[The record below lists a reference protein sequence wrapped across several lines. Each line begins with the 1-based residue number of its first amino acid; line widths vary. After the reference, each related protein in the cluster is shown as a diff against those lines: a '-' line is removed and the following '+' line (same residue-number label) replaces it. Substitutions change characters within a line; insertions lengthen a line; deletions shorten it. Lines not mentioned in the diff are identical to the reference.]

1 MPLEAS
7 LNQDTFLENYS
18 ATVKEAIKE
27 VNDFLNLNHNNNLV
41 FHNFQHSIALLQNI
55 DAITAQESSIDHS
68 SKEAAQIAA
77 IFYNLG
83 FAKNP
88 EDPIASAINSANA
101 FLERNPLSSS
111 AEVESC
117 LRALGEGAFA
127 NSEAEKLIQDAFA
140 AHELANTNENSN
152 PIQRMEAELLAGKKI
167 SSLEWNESRL
177 NKFLSS
183 KFHFPYSKIHFE
195 PIIAERSLEFK
206 QKVERNKLNGPKG
219 WELDQVRNFQ
229 SLERRI
235 PNSGNQT
242 FFRTNYRNH
251 INLSAIADN
260 KANIMISVNAIVLS
274 VLISVLSY
282 RNITE
287 TNPKVLMPIVIFLAT
302 GLTSLI
308 FAVLS
313 ARPKVTRINTGK
325 RNLEDF
331 KKNITFFGNFVNLSL
346 EQYEEA
352 MDAMLRDSELVYGNM
367 TRDLYHLGKVLDQK
381 YRYLTIS
388 YNVFMVGFAATVL
401 TFMVAFFS

>member
-1 MPLEAS
+1 M
-7 LNQDTFLENYS
+7 ENYS
-18 ATVKEAIKE
+18 PIVKETLRE
-27 VNDFLNLNHNNNLV
+27 VNDFLNLNHNSNLV
-41 FHNFQHSIALLQNI
+41 YHNFQHSIALLQHI
-55 DAITAQESSIDHS
+55 DAICREEKTIDHS
-68 SKEAAQIAA
+68 SKEISQLAA
-77 IFYNLG
+77 IYYNVG

-88 EDPIASAINSANA
+88 ADPI
-101 FLERNPLSSS
+101 SS
-111 AEVESC
+111 AREAAKNELKDETVSTKVQDC
-117 LRALGEGAFA
+117 LQALAEGAFA
-127 NSEAEKLIQDAFA
+127 NTDAEKLIQDALA
-140 AHELANTNENSN
+140 AHELANETETSN

-167 SSLEWNESRL
+167 SSLVWNEKRL
-177 NKFLSS
+177 DKFLNTS
-183 KFHFPYSKIHFE
+183 FHFPYSKIHFE
-195 PIIAERSLEFK
+195 PIIAQRSLEFK

-313 ARPKVTRINTGK
+313 ARPKVTRLNTGK
-325 RNLEDF
+325 RNLEDY

-352 MDAMLRDSELVYGNM
+352 MDAMLRDAELVYGNM

-388 YNVFMVGFAATVL
+388 YNVFMVGFIATVF
-401 TFMVAFFS
+401 TFMAAFFS